1 MDRVNKI
8 EDAIKECVRSMI
20 TEEVNKE
27 IDKKVENFRKELED
41 RKDRYITEVIK
52 GIKIMHEQDSN
63 NMINYRVIFE
73 NIYRREEGTR

>member
-1 MDRVNKI
+1 MNNTI

-41 RKDRYITEVIK
+41 RKDKYIAEVIK
-52 GIKIMHEQDSN
+52 GIKIIHEQDIDN
-63 NMINYRVIFE
+63 NMTNYRVIFE
-73 NIYRREEGTR
+73 NIYRREEGKR